1 VKLVAS
7 LLTLLSHVLS
17 MWREWKVAREVRADV
32 QEQLDAN
39 VEKAEAAVAVVDPER
54 DERLRNRFDRSGG

>member
-7 LLTLLSHVLS
+7 LLALISNLLS
-17 MWREWKVAREVRADV
+17 MWREWRVAQKVRADV

-39 VEKAEAAVAVVDPER
+39 VEKAEAAVAVADPER
-54 DERLRNRFDRSGG
+54 DERMRNRFDRSRG